1 MRGLIAVALFVA
13 GTASFAGAALA
24 KTATA
29 KIRVILTV
37 SKAVTV
43 QAPAYLRLDAAGH
56 PIVSVN
62 SFLSGWEAGE
72 APAVRLTLNP
82 DPVEK
87 GTDVATIDF

>member
-13 GTASFAGAALA
+13 GTALLAGAAWA
-24 KTATA
+24 KTTTA
-29 KIRVILTV
+29 KIHVILSV
-37 SKAVTV
+37 SKAATV
-43 QAPAYLRLDAAGH
+43 QAPASVRLDASGR

-72 APAVRLTLNP
+72 AQAVRLTINP

>member
-1 MRGLIAVALFVA
+1 VRALAAAALFAV
-13 GTASFAGAALA
+13 GAALLGGAAVA

-29 KIRVILTV
+29 KIRVILSVT
-37 SKAVTV
+37 KAVTV
-43 QAPAYLRLDAAGH
+43 RTPANVRLDAAGH
-56 PIVSVN
+56 PILSVD

-72 APAVRLTLNP
+72 IPAVRLTLNS